1 MGISSRG
8 GSNDVEGVEVVR
20 VVEVEVEVEVDVKVD
35 EVGDGVRESEG
46 EMLS

>member
-8 GSNDVEGVEVVR
+8 GSNDVDGVEVVND
-20 VVEVEVEVEVDVKVD
+20 VDIDVDVDVDVKVD

-46 EMLS
+46 EILS